1 MLLGEDVVE
10 RTQPDSPIDLG
21 PEALLARVQVLA
33 KSISKG
39 EPRNVVL
46 GDLLDALLE
55 GHVFSSPPEA
65 WRARLALRQHVIA
78 LTEAIPALTFCEGDA

>member
-1 MLLGEDVVE
+1 MGEP
-10 RTQPDSPIDLG
+10 QPDSPIDLG

-33 KSISKG
+33 KSVSKG

-55 GHVFSSPPEA
+55 GHVFPSPPAA
-65 WRARLALRQHVIA
+65 WRARLALRQRVIT

>member
-1 MLLGEDVVE
+1 MGEP
-10 RTQPDSPIDLG
+10 QPDRPIDLG
-21 PEALLARVQVLA
+21 PEALLARVQALA

-55 GHVFSSPPEA
+55 GHVFPSPPEA

>member
-1 MLLGEDVVE
+1 MGES
-10 RTQPDSPIDLG
+10 QPDSPIDLG
-21 PEALLARVQVLA
+21 PETLLARVQALA
-33 KSISKG
+33 KSSSNK

-55 GHVFSSPPEA
+55 GRVFPSPPEA
-65 WRARLALRQHVIA
+65 WRARLALRQRVIA